1 MKPIY
6 LIILLLVF
14 AGMIWLQIFLSKKKN
29 KWLGLILPL
38 VTVCF
43 SILAITVT
51 PAYVTGSPRTVV
63 EHEVAQNGEV
73 IENIITNI
81 PQQESPGVVSI
92 IFTGIY
98 LFLLYNIPTFVLLII
113 YAVCR
118 SIRKNNM
125 ELDKMNIQDLS

>member
-14 AGMIWLQIFLSKKKN
+14 AGMVWLQIVLSLKKN

-38 VTVCF
+38 FTVCL
-43 SILAITVT
+43 SVIAISVT
-51 PAYVTGSPRTVV
+51 PAYVTSSGRTVV
-63 EHEVAQNGEV
+63 EGDVTQSGAV
-73 IENIITNI
+73 VENIITNI
-81 PQQESPGVVSI
+81 PPEEPPGVVPI
-92 IFTGIY
+92 VFTGIY
-98 LFLLYNIPTFVLLII
+98 YFLLYNIPTAVLLII

>member
-6 LIILLLVF
+6 IIVLLLVF
-14 AGMIWLQIFLSKKKN
+14 AGMIWLQIFLSNKKN

-38 VTVCF
+38 FTVCV
-43 SILAITVT
+43 SILAIAVT
-51 PAYVTGSPRTVV
+51 PAYVTESSRTVV
-63 EHEVAQNGEV
+63 EQQVAQSGDV
-73 IENIITNI
+73 VENIITNI
-81 PQQESPGVVSI
+81 PQQGPPSAGPIV
-92 IFTGIY
+92 FTGIY
-98 LFLLYNIPTFVLLII
+98 LFLLYNIPTAILLII